1 MTEKIQQDPGL
12 IWVTGYSGAGKTTV
26 AKIIAERLRATGMPV
41 VLLDGDDLRSILG
54 EDFGHELEARKRL
67 AYVYSRLCK
76 KICGDGVTV
85 VIATIAMFES
95 VRAENR
101 AANRR
106 YFEVYLDVPHVVRAE
121 RDPKGIYQAAT
132 KPGVVVHL
140 TSGLEEPL
148 HPDIVIKNF
157 GNVTPEAAADVV
169 LQKYLQGPKAVPV
182 PAPAAGEGRDGY
194 WDAYYEKRR
203 APINPS
209 SFAIFCHENF
219 FGNHSRVLEFGCGN
233 GRDAFYFS
241 KRHRVT
247 GIDQSSVVIHANR
260 QRASDEG
267 ILSMD
272 FLKGKFGDDI
282 TGLPDAV
289 DVVYGRFVMHAM
301 PFEDEV
307 RALQFAARLLTPGGR
322 IFLEFRTDN
331 DPLMQ
336 KGQVVGVKGQVVGVD
351 ERVTD
356 HYRRFINFDAFCE
369 RLETYGFSIDFRLER
384 CGLAKHGDEDPT
396 VGRVIAKK
404 VA

>member
-1 MTEKIQQDPGL
+1 MTEKTQQEPGL
-12 IWVTGYSGAGKTTV
+12 VWVTGYSGAGKTTV
-26 AKIIAERLRATGMPV
+26 AKIIAERLRAKGLPV

-54 EDFGHELEARKRL
+54 EAFGHDLDARKKL

-76 KICGDGVTV
+76 KICDDGVTV
-85 VIATIAMFES
+85 VIATIAMFEA

-101 AANRR
+101 AANPR
-106 YFEVYLDVPHVVRAE
+106 YFEVYLDVPHEVRAE
-121 RDPKGIYQAAT
+121 RDPKGIYRAAVQ
-132 KPGVVVHL
+132 PGYALHL
-140 TSGLEEPL
+140 TSGLEEPRR
-148 HPDIVIKNF
+148 PDIVIKNF
-157 GNVTPEAAADVV
+157 GNVTPEAAADTI
-169 LQKYLQGPKAVPV
+169 LQKYLQGQEPKAAPVPV
-182 PAPAAGEGRDGY
+182 PAGVEGRAGY
-194 WDAYYEKRR
+194 WDAYYVKRR

-219 FGNHSRVLEFGCGN
+219 FDNHSRVLEFGCGN

-241 KRHRVT
+241 KKHRVT
-247 GIDQSSVVIHANR
+247 GIDQSSVVIQANR
-260 QRASDEG
+260 QRTSDES

-272 FLKGKFGDDI
+272 FLQGKFGDDI
-282 TGLPDAV
+282 PGLPDAV
-289 DVVYGRFVMHAM
+289 DVVYGRFVIHAM

-307 RALQFAARLLTPGGR
+307 RALQCAATLLMPGGR
-322 IFLEFRTDN
+322 LFLEFRTDK

-336 KGQVVGVKGQVVGVD
+336 KGQVVGAN

-369 RLETYGFSIDFRLER
+369 RLPTYGFSIDFCLER
-384 CGLAKHGDEDPT
+384 SGLAKHGDDDPT

>member
-1 MTEKIQQDPGL
+1 MRARTQQESGL
-12 IWVTGYSGAGKTTV
+12 IWITGYSGAGKTTV
-26 AKIIAERLRATGMPV
+26 AKLVAERLRAAGLPV

-54 EDFGHELEARKRL
+54 EAFGHDLDARKKL

-106 YFEVYLDVPHVVRAE
+106 YFEAYLDVPNDVRVQ
-121 RDPKGIYQAAT
+121 RDSKGIYRAAT
-132 KPGVVVHL
+132 KSGDVEHI
-140 TSGLEEPL
+140 TSGFEEPRR
-148 HPDIVIKNF
+148 PDIVIKNF
-157 GNVTPEAAADVV
+157 GNVTPDAAADAI
-169 LQKYLQGPKAVPV
+169 LEKYQKALEENAMAPEPV
-182 PAPAAGEGRDGY
+182 SLNGEGGGRY

-209 SFAIFCHENF
+209 PFAIFCHENF
-219 FGNHSRVLEFGCGN
+219 FNDHSRVLEFGCGN
-233 GRDAFYFS
+233 GRDAFYFC
-241 KRHRVT
+241 KKHRVT
-247 GIDQSSVVIHANR
+247 GIDQSSVVIQANR

-267 ILSMD
+267 ILGME
-272 FLKGKFGDDI
+272 FLEGKFGDDI
-282 TGLPDAV
+282 SGLPDEV

-301 PFEDEV
+301 PFADEV
-307 RALQFAARLLTPGGR
+307 RALKCAAKLLTPSGR
-322 IFLEFRTDN
+322 IFLEFRTDK
-331 DPLMQ
+331 DPLMK
-336 KGQVVGVKGQVVGVD
+336 KGQVVGAS

-369 RLETYGFSIDFRLER
+369 RLAMYGFSIEFCLER
-384 CGLAKHGDEDPT
+384 SGLAKYGDDDPT

-404 VA
+404 IA

>member
-1 MTEKIQQDPGL
+1 MTEKNQQEPGL

-26 AKIIAERLRATGMPV
+26 AKIIAERLRATGLPV
-41 VLLDGDDLRSILG
+41 VLLDGDNLRSILG
-54 EDFGHELEARKRL
+54 EAFGHDLEARKKL

-76 KICGDGVTV
+76 KIYGDGVTV

-106 YFEVYLDVPHVVRAE
+106 YFEVYLDVPHEVRAE
-121 RDPKGIYQAAT
+121 RDPKGIYRAAT
-132 KPGVVVHL
+132 KPGDAVHL
-140 TSGLEEPL
+140 MSGLEEPQR
-148 HPDIVIKNF
+148 PDIVIKNF
-157 GNVTPEAAADVV
+157 GNVTPEAAVDAI
-169 LQKYLQGPKAVPV
+169 LQQYLQYQEPTAAPVSV
-182 PAPAAGEGRDGY
+182 PAGGEGRAGY

-209 SFAIFCHENF
+209 SFAIFCQENF
-219 FGNHSRVLEFGCGN
+219 FDNHSRVLELGCGN
-233 GRDAFYFS
+233 GRDAFYFA
-241 KRHRVT
+241 KKHRVT
-247 GIDQSSVVIHANR
+247 GIDQSPVVIQANR

-272 FLKGKFGDDI
+272 FLEGKFGDDI
-282 TGLPDAV
+282 RGLPDAV
-289 DVVYGRFVMHAM
+289 EVVYGRFVIHAM

-307 RALQFAARLLTPGGR
+307 RALQCAARLLTPDGR
-322 IFLEFRTDN
+322 LFLEFRTDK

-336 KGQVVGVKGQVVGVD
+336 EGQVVGAN

-369 RLETYGFSIDFRLER
+369 RLATYGFSIDFLLER
-384 CGLAKHGDEDPT
+384 SGLAKHGDDDPT

>member
-1 MTEKIQQDPGL
+1 MTEKFQQESGL

-26 AKIIAERLRATGMPV
+26 AKLVAERLRAMGQTV

-54 EDFGHELEARKRL
+54 EAFGHDLEARKKL

-76 KICGDGVTV
+76 KICGDGITV
-85 VIATIAMFES
+85 VIATIAMFNS

-101 AANRR
+101 TANRR
-106 YFEVYLDVPHVVRAE
+106 YFEVYLDVPHDVRAE
-121 RDPKGIYQAAT
+121 RDPKGIYRAAT
-132 KPGVVVHL
+132 KSGDVVRL
-140 TSGLEEPL
+140 TSGLDEPL
-148 HPDIVIKNF
+148 NPDIVIKNF
-157 GNVTPEAAADVV
+157 GDVTPDEAADAI
-169 LQKYLQGPKAVPV
+169 LQKYLQGQEPRAASVPV
-182 PAPAAGEGRDGY
+182 PVDGEGWAGY

-209 SFAIFCHENF
+209 SFAIFCNENF
-219 FGNHSRVLEFGCGN
+219 IDNHSRVLEFGCGN

-247 GIDQSSVVIHANR
+247 GVDQSPVVIKANR

-267 ILSMD
+267 ILSMA
-272 FLKGKFGDDI
+272 FLEGKFGDDI
-282 TGLPDAV
+282 SGLPGAV

-301 PFEDEV
+301 PLEDEV
-307 RALQFAARLLTPGGR
+307 RALRCAARLLTPGGGL
-322 IFLEFRTDN
+322 FLEFRTDK

-336 KGQVVGVKGQVVGVD
+336 KGQIIGSN

-356 HYRRFINFDAFCE
+356 HYRRFINFDAFCK
-369 RLETYGFSIDFRLER
+369 RLAIYGFSIDFRLER
-384 CGLAKHGDEDPT
+384 SGLAKQGDDDPI

-404 VA
+404 VV

>member
-1 MTEKIQQDPGL
+1 MTEKPQQEPGL
-12 IWVTGYSGAGKTTV
+12 IWVTGYSGAGKTTI
-26 AKIIAERLRATGMPV
+26 ANIIAERLRATGLPV

-54 EDFGHELEARKRL
+54 EAFGHDLGARKKL

-106 YFEVYLDVPHVVRAE
+106 YFEVYLDVPYGVRAE
-121 RDPKGIYQAAT
+121 RDPKGIYRATT
-132 KPGVVVHL
+132 KPGDVVHL
-140 TSGLEEPL
+140 ASGLEEPQ

-157 GNVTPEAAADVV
+157 GNVTPEAAADAV
-169 LQKYLQGPKAVPV
+169 LHKYLQGPEPKAAPVPV
-182 PAPAAGEGRDGY
+182 PADGEGRAGY

-203 APINPS
+203 APISPS

-219 FGNHSRVLEFGCGN
+219 FNNHSRVLEFGCGN

-241 KRHRVT
+241 KKHRVT
-247 GIDQSSVVIHANR
+247 GIDQSSVVIQADR

-272 FLKGKFGDDI
+272 FLEGKFGDDI
-282 TGLPDAV
+282 PGLPDAV

-301 PFEDEV
+301 PLEDEV
-307 RALQFAARLLTPGGR
+307 RALQCAARLLTPGGR
-322 IFLEFRTDN
+322 LFLEFRTDK

-336 KGQVVGVKGQVVGVD
+336 KGQVVGAN

-356 HYRRFINFDAFCE
+356 HYRRFINLDAFCE
-369 RLETYGFSIDFRLER
+369 RLAIYGFSIDFRLER
-384 CGLAKHGDEDPT
+384 SGLAKHGDDDPI